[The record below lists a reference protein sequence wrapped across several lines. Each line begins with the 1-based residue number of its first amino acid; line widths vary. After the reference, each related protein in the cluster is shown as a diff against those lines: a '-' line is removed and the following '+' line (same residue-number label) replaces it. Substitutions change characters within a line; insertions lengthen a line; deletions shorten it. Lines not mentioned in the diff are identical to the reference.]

1 MTDQPANPNVFALI
15 STYRCMPSQE
25 CISKAGIAK
34 LASAIDSIYLS
45 TMLPA
50 ELPIDLDEGDYYSI
64 AMLFDGIYMALIVDV
79 SMVVVESVSGQIKDT
94 FKFDNGVLGV
104 GSFRDLLIVFYK
116 SKRIDFYRMATTG
129 STELLWKTLDVCP
142 IERLPDWFV
151 FSEKYRI
158 STSGIL
164 YLIDNDFKLW
174 MADLNKLGKLK
185 DSGSCPFFEVNQN
198 VIDLTLGWNK
208 MDICYL
214 TEEGN
219 MIINKKKVCRLDLE
233 GDASTKAQNTI
244 LSVARNHILV
254 SLRLDTDKH
263 KFELRSLKGTL
274 QSTFVNNFT
283 GDSTGDLLKNITSF
297 EHKRISMF
305 VMTAYYTHAYIFA
318 IRRDR
323 LHMVKQPFKSGINQT
338 NESITNN
345 CTIVME
351 GSKYVDIV
359 FCGYDRQLSKLRLNN
374 KLAKNL

>member
-1 MTDQPANPNVFALI
+1 MNEFFLI
-15 STYRCMPSQE
+15 SAYRRMPSQA
-25 CISKAGIAK
+25 CISKAGMAK
-34 LASAIDSIYLS
+34 LASAIDSSQLAS
-45 TMLPA
+45 MLPA
-50 ELPIDLDEGDYYSI
+50 ELPVELDVGDYYSI
-64 AMLFDGIYMALIVDV
+64 AMLFDGVYMALMVDD

-94 FKFDNGVLGV
+94 FQFDNDVLGV

-116 SKRIDFYRMATTG
+116 SKRIDFYRVATTG

-142 IERLPDWFV
+142 IEKLPDWFV

-174 MADLNKLGKLK
+174 MADLNKIGELK

-208 MDICYL
+208 MDICYI

-219 MIINKKKVCRLDLE
+219 LIINKRKVCRLDLE
-233 GDASTKAQNTI
+233 GDASIKAQNTI

-254 SLRLDTDKH
+254 SLRLDKDKH

-318 IRRDR
+318 IHRDR
-323 LHMVKQPFKSGINQT
+323 LHMVKQPFKSGVNQT
-338 NESITNN
+338 DESITNN
-345 CTIVME
+345 FTIVME
-351 GSKYVDIV
+351 GRGYVDIV

-374 KLAKNL
+374 K